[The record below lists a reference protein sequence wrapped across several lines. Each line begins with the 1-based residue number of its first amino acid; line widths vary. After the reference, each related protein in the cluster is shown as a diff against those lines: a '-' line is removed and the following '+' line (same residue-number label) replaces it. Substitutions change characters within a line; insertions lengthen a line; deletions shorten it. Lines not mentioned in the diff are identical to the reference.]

1 MINQVGIHLYLVQ
14 QELMDYLQL
23 QNITIKVLAHCRV
36 DDESI
41 LSNIANKYHNSPS

>member
-23 QNITIKVLAHCRV
+23 QNIAIEVLARGRV
-36 DDESI
+36 ND
-41 LSNIANKYHNSPS
+41 